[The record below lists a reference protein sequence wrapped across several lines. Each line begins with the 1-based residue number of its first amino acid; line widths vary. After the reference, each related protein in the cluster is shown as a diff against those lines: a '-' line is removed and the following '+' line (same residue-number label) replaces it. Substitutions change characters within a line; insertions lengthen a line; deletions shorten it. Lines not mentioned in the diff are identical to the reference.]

1 MLAVH
6 IRGLVDSLA
15 RAADTMQDVPREVV
29 TARLLA
35 RGKRWLA
42 RRGLPCVPVGAGNA
56 KTGVPSTYRAVG
68 PTCGPCPHEATCYAD
83 RGRTGI
89 HSRHSDRSVEAA
101 VYGAALASTVA
112 LLTGTLARL
121 HVSGDGG
128 QAGEDFQ
135 AVEWSPEY
143 IQGLTTLRLVLLDAG
158 LAQPDRPH
166 AWGYTR
172 LPCDPVEFQRLGI
185 AMRRS
190 GYRGAL
196 GAVVVRDWSEI
207 RTAHE
212 ALRASLHP
220 APDLAGPRPMRC
232 REQLDGTPCRDC
244 GLCWTRPDRA
254 VAFLAHGSG
263 ARDVVSDLQGP

>member
-1 MLAVH
+1 MLSENIA
-6 IRGLVDSLA
+6 GLVGSLQ
-15 RAADTMQDVPREVV
+15 RADLAMGRGQRWTEITSPDRLSRETA

-42 RRGLPCVPVGAGNA
+42 RRDLPCVPVGQGNA

-89 HSRHSDRSVEAA
+89 HSRNSDRSIEAA

-112 LLTGTLARL
+112 LLTGTIARL

-128 QAGEDFQ
+128 QSGEDFR
-135 AVEWSPEY
+135 ADSWSPEY
-143 IQGLTTLRLVLLDAG
+143 IQGLAALRLVLLDAG
-158 LAQPDRPH
+158 LVQPGEPH

-172 LPCDPVEFQRLGI
+172 LPCDPFEFERLGI

-190 GYRGAL
+190 GYRGAM
-196 GAVVVRDWSEI
+196 GAIVVRDWDEL
-207 RTAHE
+207 RRAHW
-212 ALRASLHP
+212 
-220 APDLAGPRPMRC
+220 DGPRPMRC
-232 REQLDGTPCRDC
+232 REQLDGTPCHQC

-254 VAFLAHGSG
+254 VAFLAHGTG
-263 ARDVVSDLQGP
+263 ARDVVSDLQGG